1 MSEIQYCTTPLHR
14 NQLSPHAPHA
24 QVCASA
30 IRKLLHPQGMHP
42 TQSHTHTNPIFT
54 ADRTTQVQPVYLQR
68 DQDTVSRPCGVATF
82 LKLSSTPTNNRV
94 NPSDGHIKAKS
105 CCDRLLAQN
114 KTLSPTLKQPVFLL
128 CFLAFTSAYVGRH
141 HEKQSR

>member
-1 MSEIQYCTTPLHR
+1 MQPCTTPLHR
-14 NQLSPHAPHA
+14 NQLSPPTPHA
-24 QVCASA
+24 QA
-30 IRKLLHPQGMHP
+30 RKLLHPQGMHP

-105 CCDRLLAQN
+105 CCDGKRCHLLN
-114 KTLSPTLKQPVFLL
+114 SLLRFLP
-128 CFLAFTSAYVGRH
+128 FTSAFDVGCH
-141 HEKQSR
+141 HEKQST